1 MEFSRLLLLLP
12 LALEGNSMHGI
23 LPAAAV
29 PSTLGNSMHGILP
42 AAAAAAAAA
51 HRSQCGNSKK
61 VPKSFAK
68 N

>member
-1 MEFSRLLLLLP
+1 MEFSRLLLLLLP

-23 LPAAAV
+23 LP
-29 PSTLGNSMHGILP
+29 
-42 AAAAAAAAA
+42 AAAAA